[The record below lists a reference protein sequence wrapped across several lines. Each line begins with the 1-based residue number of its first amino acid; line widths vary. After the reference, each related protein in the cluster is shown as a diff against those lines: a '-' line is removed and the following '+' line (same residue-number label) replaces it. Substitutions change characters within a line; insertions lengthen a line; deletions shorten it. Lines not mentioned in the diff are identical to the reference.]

1 MLDIVRRYS
10 KSPVVKVIL
19 LAIAAS
25 FFIGFSILTAVWRS
39 CSIKGLHGNVARAG
53 KWFITPRD
61 FTMAYSRMLEVAREK
76 EELRNVDEK
85 LLKEMVVQ
93 ALINSWLLATEAER
107 IGYRVSEEELNFEIR
122 RVLGLR
128 RNISKKEYLSLLASN
143 RIFPEEFEK
152 RLRMEILSS
161 KILSLLRDGIKV
173 SDETLWI
180 DYETENTKISVFL
193 VKFDPSQ
200 MKVEVS
206 EEKLKEYYES
216 HKEEFKGGEKRI
228 IRFAVLHR
236 GEGESKEVFHNRMS
250 ELQKEMSE
258 KGFESVCM
266 EREIAYSETPPFE
279 KTEIFPVDL
288 PSSEEVVK
296 KAFSMNEGEVAEPI
310 ILDDKA
316 IIFKLQ
322 GIITGGVLEF
332 EDVLPRVKEK
342 VTEIERREMAKKKA
356 EEFIEKIKDV
366 KAPEKKARQM
376 GYKLEATEPFSL
388 VDTEI
393 RGIGQAKEIVIS
405 AWLLDESKKVSEYP
419 VFFNG
424 VYYVLILKSLEKPKK
439 EDFEKRKDEIR
450 RAYESQHSEIIQRE
464 LLTRMRSMY
473 PVEIDREFLEEKE
486 E

>member
-1 MLDIVRRYS
+1 MLDIVRKYS
-10 KSPVVKVIL
+10 KSPVAKAIL
-19 LAIAAS
+19 LAVAAS

-39 CSIKGLHGNVARAG
+39 CSIKGLHGNVARTG

-61 FTMAYSRMLEVAREK
+61 FSMAYSRMLEVAREK
-76 EELRNVDEK
+76 EEFKNLDEK

-93 ALINSWLLATEAER
+93 VLINSWLIANEAEK
-107 IGYRVSEEELNFEIR
+107 IGYRVSEDELNFEIR
-122 RVLGLR
+122 RALGIR
-128 RNISKKEYLSLLASN
+128 GNIGKKDYLSLLASN

-152 RLRMEILSS
+152 RLKMEILSS
-161 KILSLLRDGIKV
+161 KLLSLLRDGIKI
-173 SDETLWI
+173 SDEDLWI

-228 IRFAVLHR
+228 IRFALLSR
-236 GEGESKEVFHNRMS
+236 GEGESKDLFSQRVS
-250 ELQKEMSE
+250 ELKKEMLE

-266 EREIAYSETPPFE
+266 EKGITYSETPPFE
-279 KTEIFPVDL
+279 KTGVFPVDL
-288 PSSEEVVK
+288 PSSDEIVN
-296 KAFSMNEGEVAEPI
+296 KAFSMKEGDVAEPV

-322 GIITGGVLEF
+322 GIITGEVLEF
-332 EDVLPRVKEK
+332 KDAIQDVKKK
-342 VTEIERREMAKKKA
+342 VMEIEGREKAKNKA
-356 EEFIEKIKDV
+356 EDFIQKIKDE
-366 KAPEKKARQM
+366 KNPEKKAREL

-393 RGIGQAKEIVIS
+393 KGIGQAKEIVIS
-405 AWLLDESKKVSEYP
+405 AWLLGESKRVSETP
-419 VFFNG
+419 VFYNG
-424 VYYVLILKSLEKPKK
+424 AYYVLILKSLEKPKR

-450 RAYESQHSEIIQRE
+450 TAYENQHLDIVQRE
-464 LLTRMRSMY
+464 LLVRMRSIY
-473 PVEIDREFLEEKE
+473 PVEIDRDLLEKKE